1 MTPAS
6 PLWSFGGTVKNNKAG
21 SDAAFR
27 MAARD
32 QEALDHEEARR
43 RRVVQAAALME
54 LFRRANGREASTADE
69 LRRWAAAREP
79 NEAID
84 PSAILTPEQIAA
96 ALHDCLHHR

>member
-1 MTPAS
+1 MT
-6 PLWSFGGTVKNNKAG
+6 
-21 SDAAFR
+21 
-27 MAARD
+27 ARD
-32 QEALDHEEARR
+32 QEALNHEAARR

-69 LRRWAAAREP
+69 LRRWAAARGP

-84 PSAILTPEQIAA
+84 PAAILTPEQIAA